1 MDRRMREAIR
11 YLGYGRHAVDDR
23 TMQQIQDSFTE
34 LESVARARFVY
45 RIFSLHQKD
54 EMLIIENNRI
64 ESKSLLKNL
73 KDCDQVVFFAAT
85 LGSGVDVLIRR
96 YSITDMSKAV
106 VLQACAAAMLEEYC
120 DECQQMIADKV
131 KEDGYYLRPRFSPG
145 YGDLSIEFQE
155 PFVKLLN
162 TAKLIGLTVTE
173 SCMMTPTKS
182 VTALIGMSRKQ
193 EHCHA
198 QGCEVCGKLDCE
210 YRRC

>member
-1 MDRRMREAIR
+1 MDRRVSEAIR

-23 TMQQIQDSFTE
+23 MMQQIQDSFTE
-34 LESVARARFVY
+34 LESVASARFIC
-45 RIFSLHQKD
+45 RIFSLQQKD
-54 EMLIIENNRI
+54 GVLIIEDNRI

-96 YSITDMSKAV
+96 YSITEMSKAV

-120 DECQQMIADKV
+120 DECQQIIADKV
-131 KEDGYYLRPRFSPG
+131 GKDHYYLRPRFSPG
-145 YGDLSIEFQE
+145 YGDFSIEFQK
-155 PFVKLLN
+155 PFVRLLD
-162 TAKLIGLTVTE
+162 TAKKIGLTVTD

-182 VTALIGMSRKQ
+182 VTALIGMSKIPNN
-193 EHCHA
+193 CHA
-198 QGCEVCGKLDCE
+198 QGCEVCSKLDCE